1 MKYSSHTLE
10 QLIQAFSRLPGIGEK
25 SAQRIALYLLQEAKE
40 EGETL
45 AKAILDLK
53 QKVGTCSICFNLTEE
68 DPCILCR
75 DTQRDHGTLCV
86 VEEPK
91 DLLAIERTG
100 GYRGLYHVLGGVLSP
115 LDGVGI
121 EDLHIK
127 ELLARVES
135 GGIDEVILATNPTVE
150 GEMTA
155 AQLNDLLKSK
165 GVRVSRIARGI
176 PFGGALEFNDAV
188 TVAKAIE
195 GRVDVS

>member
-1 MKYSSHTLE
+1 MKYASQTLE

-25 SAQRIALYLLQEAKE
+25 SAQRIALHLLQEGKE

-45 AKAILDLK
+45 AKAIMDLK
-53 QKVGTCSICFNLTEE
+53 QKVGTCSMCFNLTEE
-68 DPCILCR
+68 DPCALCR
-75 DTQRDHGTLCV
+75 DTQRDHRTLCV

-135 GGIDEVILATNPTVE
+135 GGVDEVILATNPTVE

-165 GVRVSRIARGI
+165 GVRVSRIARGV